1 MEALKTASFSPM
13 SVLSEKRSETRN
25 PFSLPTSL
33 FPPKPISQENFFKS
47 FNGGLALLTSVLSS
61 ATAPA
66 KSLTYEEALQQSV
79 TSPSSFDSD
88 GLIDGISSFVTDN
101 PLVIAGG
108 VAAFAVPFVLSQ
120 VLNKKPKTFGVESS
134 KNAYA
139 KLGTDENTQLLD
151 IRAPADIRQVGSP
164 NIKGLGK
171 KTVPAVYNGEDKPG
185 FLKKLS
191 LKFKDPENTT
201 LFILDK
207 FDGNSELVA
216 ELLALN
222 GFKSAYAIKDGAE
235 GPRGWL
241 NSGLPWIEPKK
252 SLSLDLSSLTDSISG
267 VFGESSDGVS
277 VAIGV
282 AAAAGLSVLAFTEI
296 ETILQLL
303 GSAALVQLAG
313 KKLLFAED
321 RKQTLKQVD
330 EFLNTKVA
338 PKQLVDELKDIG
350 RAFLPPSASSK
361 ALPAP
366 AVAVAEAATTTTVDE
381 KEPEP
386 VIEAATAQVTS
397 EAATKAAASEQI
409 ITEPTKT
416 ETKPQSYPR
425 PLSPYASY
433 ADLKPPTSPT
443 PVSSK
448 GLPAPAPVAATT
460 TTVNEPVPE
469 LEPAI
474 KAATAQVN
482 SEPALEAATEQVITE
497 PAKTEAKLNSYSR
510 PLSPYASYPD
520 LKPPTSPTPSH
531 P

>member
-1 MEALKTASFSPM
+1 MSSFRREKARHCFCVLFLQWTMMFDDTESTTFWCRRRRAGRTMEALRTASFSPIA
-13 SVLSEKRSETRN
+13 VLSEKRSEPRR
-25 PFSLPTSL
+25 PFSLPTL
-33 FPPKPISQENFFKS
+33 FPPKPISQESFLRS
-47 FNGGLALLTSVLSS
+47 FNGGLALLTSVLSG

-88 GLIDGISSFVTDN
+88 GFIDGISTFVTDN

-120 VLNKKPKTFGVESS
+120 VLNKKPKSFGVESA
-134 KNAYA
+134 KNAYT
-139 KLGTDENTQLLD
+139 KLGTDETAQLLD
-151 IRAPADIRQVGSP
+151 IRAAADSRQVGSP

-171 KTVPAVYNGEDKPG
+171 KTVSVVYNGEDKDG

-216 ELLALN
+216 ELVTLN
-222 GFKSAYAIKDGAE
+222 GFKSAYAVKDGAE

-252 SLSLDLSSLTDSISG
+252 TLSLDLSSLTDSISG
-267 VFGESSDGVS
+267 VLGESADGVS

-282 AAAAGLSVLAFTEI
+282 AAAAGLSALAFTEI

-338 PKQLVDELKDIG
+338 PKELVDELKDIG
-350 RAFLPPSASSK
+350 KALLPPSTSSK

-366 AVAVAEAATTTTVDE
+366 AAEAAATTTSVE
-381 KEPEP
+381 KPEPEP
-386 VIEAATAQVTS
+386 EVETAIKAAAPAQVNSEPVMEAATAQVTS
-397 EAATKAAASEQI
+397 EPAA
-409 ITEPTKT
+409 
-416 ETKPQSYPR
+416 
-425 PLSPYASY
+425 
-433 ADLKPPTSPT
+433 
-443 PVSSK
+443 
-448 GLPAPAPVAATT
+448 
-460 TTVNEPVPE
+460 
-469 LEPAI
+469 
-474 KAATAQVN
+474 
-482 SEPALEAATEQVITE
+482 EQVITE
-497 PAKTEAKLNSYSR
+497 PSKTEEKPKSYSR

-520 LKPPTSPTPSH
+520 LKPPTSPTPSQ

>member
-13 SVLSEKRSETRN
+13 SVLSDKRSEPRR
-25 PFSLPTSL
+25 PFSLPSL
-33 FPPKPISQENFFKS
+33 FPPKTPKPISQESFFRS

-88 GLIDGISSFVTDN
+88 GFIDGISSFVTDN

-120 VLNKKPKTFGVESS
+120 VLNKKPKSFGVESA
-134 KNAYA
+134 KNAYT
-139 KLGTDENTQLLD
+139 KLGTDETAQLLD
-151 IRAPADIRQVGSP
+151 IRAAADSRQVGSP

-171 KTVPAVYNGEDKPG
+171 KTVSVVYNGEDKDG

-216 ELLALN
+216 ELVSLN
-222 GFKSAYAIKDGAE
+222 GFKSAYAVKDGAE

-252 SLSLDLSSLTDSISG
+252 T
-267 VFGESSDGVS
+267 
-277 VAIGV
+277 
-282 AAAAGLSVLAFTEI
+282 AAAGLSALAFTEI

-338 PKQLVDELKDIG
+338 PKELVDELKDIG
-350 RAFLPPSASSK
+350 KALLPPSTSSK

-366 AVAVAEAATTTTVDE
+366 AAVAAEAATTTTVE
-381 KEPEP
+381 KPEPEP
-386 VIEAATAQVTS
+386 EVAPAIKAAAPAQVNSEPVMEAATAQVTS
-397 EAATKAAASEQI
+397 E
-409 ITEPTKT
+409 P
-416 ETKPQSYPR
+416 
-425 PLSPYASY
+425 
-433 ADLKPPTSPT
+433 
-443 PVSSK
+443 
-448 GLPAPAPVAATT
+448 
-460 TTVNEPVPE
+460 
-469 LEPAI
+469 
-474 KAATAQVN
+474 
-482 SEPALEAATEQVITE
+482 ATEQVITE
-497 PAKTEAKLNSYSR
+497 PAKTEEKPKAYSR

-520 LKPPTSPTPSH
+520 LKPPTSPTPSQ

>member
-1 MEALKTASFSPM
+1 MEALKTATFSPM
-13 SVLSEKRSETRN
+13 SVLSEKRSEPRK
-25 PFSLPTSL
+25 PFSLPNL
-33 FPPKPISQENFFKS
+33 FPPKSQRPISQESFLKR

-66 KSLTYEEALQQSV
+66 KSLTYEEALQQSMT
-79 TSPSSFDSD
+79 TSSSFDSD
-88 GLIDGISSFVTDN
+88 GLIEGISNFVTDN

-108 VAAFAVPFVLSQ
+108 VAALAVPFVLSQ
-120 VLNKKPKTFGVESS
+120 VLNKKPKSWGVESA
-134 KNAYA
+134 KNAYT
-139 KLGTDENTQLLD
+139 KLGTDDNAQLLD
-151 IRAPADIRQVGSP
+151 IRATADFRQVGSP

-171 KTVPAVYNGEDKPG
+171 KAVSTVYNGEDKPG

-201 LFILDK
+201 LYILDK

-216 ELLALN
+216 ELVALN

-241 NSGLPWIEPKK
+241 NSSLPWIEPKK
-252 SLSLDLSSLTDSISG
+252 TLSLDLSSLTDSISG

-277 VAIGV
+277 VALGV
-282 AAAAGLSVLAFTEI
+282 AAAAGLSVFAFTEI

-338 PKQLVDELKDIG
+338 PKELVDELKEIG
-350 RAFLPPSASSK
+350 KALLPQSTSNK

-366 AVAVAEAATTTTVDE
+366 ATVTAEAESATATTTTVDKPVPEPETVAATTTTVD
-381 KEPEP
+381 KPVPEPEP
-386 VIEAATAQVTS
+386 VPEPVPVPAIEAA
-397 EAATKAAASEQI
+397 
-409 ITEPTKT
+409 
-416 ETKPQSYPR
+416 
-425 PLSPYASY
+425 
-433 ADLKPPTSPT
+433 
-443 PVSSK
+443 
-448 GLPAPAPVAATT
+448 VAA
-460 TTVNEPVPE
+460 
-469 LEPAI
+469 
-474 KAATAQVN
+474 
-482 SEPALEAATEQVITE
+482 QVITE
-497 PAKTEAKLNSYSR
+497 PTETEAKPKPHSR

-520 LKPPTSPTPSH
+520 LKPPSSPMPSQ

>member
-1 MEALKTASFSPM
+1 MEALRTASFSPIA
-13 SVLSEKRSETRN
+13 VLSEKRSEPRR
-25 PFSLPTSL
+25 PFSLPTL
-33 FPPKPISQENFFKS
+33 FPPKPISQESFLRS

-88 GLIDGISSFVTDN
+88 GFIDGISTFVTDN

-120 VLNKKPKTFGVESS
+120 VLNKKPKSFGVESAM
-134 KNAYA
+134 NAYT
-139 KLGTDENTQLLD
+139 KLGTDETAQLLD
-151 IRAPADIRQVGSP
+151 IRAAADSRQVGSP

-171 KTVPAVYNGEDKPG
+171 KTVSVVYNGEDKDG

-216 ELLALN
+216 ELVTLN
-222 GFKSAYAIKDGAE
+222 GFKSAYAVKDGAE

-252 SLSLDLSSLTDSISG
+252 TLSLDLSSLTDSIS
-267 VFGESSDGVS
+267 
-277 VAIGV
+277 V
-282 AAAAGLSVLAFTEI
+282 AAAAGLSALAFTEI

-338 PKQLVDELKDIG
+338 PKELVDELKDIG
-350 RAFLPPSASSK
+350 KALLPPSTSSK

-366 AVAVAEAATTTTVDE
+366 AAEAAATTTSVE
-381 KEPEP
+381 KPEPEP
-386 VIEAATAQVTS
+386 EVEPAIKAAATAQVNSEPVMEAATAQVTS
-397 EAATKAAASEQI
+397 EPAA
-409 ITEPTKT
+409 
-416 ETKPQSYPR
+416 
-425 PLSPYASY
+425 
-433 ADLKPPTSPT
+433 
-443 PVSSK
+443 
-448 GLPAPAPVAATT
+448 
-460 TTVNEPVPE
+460 
-469 LEPAI
+469 
-474 KAATAQVN
+474 
-482 SEPALEAATEQVITE
+482 EQVITE
-497 PAKTEAKLNSYSR
+497 PRKTEEKPKSYSR

-520 LKPPTSPTPSH
+520 LKPPTSPTPSQ

>member
-13 SVLSEKRSETRN
+13 SVLSEKRSEPRR
-25 PFSLPTSL
+25 PFSLPTL
-33 FPPKPISQENFFKS
+33 FPPKPISQESCFLRS

-66 KSLTYEEALQQSV
+66 KSLTYEEALQQSM

-88 GLIDGISSFVTDN
+88 GLINGISSFVTDN

-120 VLNKKPKTFGVESS
+120 VLNKEPKAFGVESA
-134 KNAYA
+134 KNAYT
-139 KLGTDENTQLLD
+139 KLGTDENAQLLD
-151 IRAPADIRQVGSP
+151 IRAAADSRQVGSP
-164 NIKGLGK
+164 NVKGLGK
-171 KTVPAVYNGEDKPG
+171 KTVSVVYNGEDKDG

-216 ELLALN
+216 ELVSLN

-235 GPRGWL
+235 GPKGWL

-252 SLSLDLSSLTDSISG
+252 TLSLDLSSLTDSISG

-282 AAAAGLSVLAFTEI
+282 AAAAGLSALAFTEI

-330 EFLNTKVA
+330 EFLNTKIA
-338 PKQLVDELKDIG
+338 PKELVDELKDIG
-350 RAFLPPSASSK
+350 KALLPPSTSSK

-366 AVAVAEAATTTTVDE
+366 AAVAAEAPTTTTVE
-381 KEPEP
+381 QPEPEP
-386 VIEAATAQVTS
+386 EV
-397 EAATKAAASEQI
+397 
-409 ITEPTKT
+409 
-416 ETKPQSYPR
+416 
-425 PLSPYASY
+425 
-433 ADLKPPTSPT
+433 
-443 PVSSK
+443 
-448 GLPAPAPVAATT
+448 
-460 TTVNEPVPE
+460 
-469 LEPAI
+469 EPAI
-474 KAATAQVN
+474 KAAAAQVN
-482 SEPALEAATEQVITE
+482 SEPVIEPATVQATAEPAMEAATEQVITE
-497 PAKTEAKLNSYSR
+497 PTKTEDKPKAYSR

-520 LKPPTSPTPSH
+520 LKPPTSPTPSQ

>member
-13 SVLSEKRSETRN
+13 SVLSEKRSEPRR
-25 PFSLPTSL
+25 PFSLPSL
-33 FPPKPISQENFFKS
+33 FPQKTPKPIISQESSFLRS

-88 GLIDGISSFVTDN
+88 GLIEGISTFVTDN

-120 VLNKKPKTFGVESS
+120 VLNKKPKSFGVESA
-134 KNAYA
+134 KNAYT
-139 KLGTDENTQLLD
+139 KLGTDENAQLLD
-151 IRAPADIRQVGSP
+151 IRASADSRQVGSA

-171 KTVPAVYNGEDKPG
+171 KTVSVVYNGEDKDG

-216 ELLALN
+216 ELVTLN
-222 GFKSAYAIKDGAE
+222 GYKSAYAIKDGAE

-267 VFGESSDGVS
+267 VFGESADGVS

-282 AAAAGLSVLAFTEI
+282 AAAAGLSALAFTEI

-330 EFLNTKVA
+330 EFLNTKIA
-338 PKQLVDELKDIG
+338 PKELVDELKDIG
-350 RAFLPPSASSK
+350 KALLPPSTSSK

-366 AVAVAEAATTTTVDE
+366 PAAVAAEAPTTTTTIE
-381 KEPEP
+381 KPEPEVEP
-386 VIEAATAQVTS
+386 
-397 EAATKAAASEQI
+397 ATKAAA
-409 ITEPTKT
+409 
-416 ETKPQSYPR
+416 
-425 PLSPYASY
+425 
-433 ADLKPPTSPT
+433 
-443 PVSSK
+443 
-448 GLPAPAPVAATT
+448 
-460 TTVNEPVPE
+460 
-469 LEPAI
+469 
-474 KAATAQVN
+474 AQVN
-482 SEPALEAATEQVITE
+482 SEPVIEPATVQAISEPAAEATTAQVITE
-497 PAKTEAKLNSYSR
+497 PSKTEEKPKAYSR
-510 PLSPYASYPD
+510 PLSPYAAYPD
-520 LKPPTSPTPSH
+520 LKPPTSPTPSR

>member
-1 MEALKTASFSPM
+1 MEALKTASVSRM
-13 SVLSEKRSETRN
+13 SVLSEKRSEPRR
-25 PFSLPTSL
+25 PFSLPTL
-33 FPPKPISQENFFKS
+33 FTQKTPKPISQENCFLRS

-88 GLIDGISSFVTDN
+88 GLIEGISSFVTDN

-120 VLNKKPKTFGVESS
+120 VLNKKPKAFGVESA
-134 KNAYA
+134 KNAYTM
-139 KLGTDENTQLLD
+139 LGTDENAQLLD
-151 IRAPADIRQVGSP
+151 IRAAADSRQVGSA
-164 NIKGLGK
+164 NVKGLGK
-171 KTVPAVYNGEDKPG
+171 KTVSVVYNGEDKDG

-216 ELLALN
+216 ELVTLN

-241 NSGLPWIEPKK
+241 
-252 SLSLDLSSLTDSISG
+252 
-267 VFGESSDGVS
+267 ESADGVS

-282 AAAAGLSVLAFTEI
+282 AAAAGLSALAFTEI

-330 EFLNTKVA
+330 EFLNTKIA
-338 PKQLVDELKDIG
+338 PKELVDELKDIG
-350 RAFLPPSASSK
+350 KALLPPSTSSK

-366 AVAVAEAATTTTVDE
+366 AAVATEAPTTTTIEKPEPEVEPAIKAVAE
-381 KEPEP
+381 P
-386 VIEAATAQVTS
+386 VMEAATAQVTS
-397 EAATKAAASEQI
+397 EPAAEATTAQV

-416 ETKPQSYPR
+416 EEKP
-425 PLSPYASY
+425 
-433 ADLKPPTSPT
+433 
-443 PVSSK
+443 
-448 GLPAPAPVAATT
+448 
-460 TTVNEPVPE
+460 
-469 LEPAI
+469 
-474 KAATAQVN
+474 KA
-482 SEPALEAATEQVITE
+482 
-497 PAKTEAKLNSYSR
+497 YSR

-520 LKPPTSPTPSH
+520 LKPPTSPTPSQ